1 MLRVE
6 LPNDIQKVEKQIKAL
21 KYQISRDI
29 SSKDKNIHEAVLKK
43 LTEHREKLLYRGI
56 K

>member
-6 LPNDIQKVEKQIKAL
+6 LPKDIQKVEKQIKAL

-29 SSKDKNIHEAVLKK
+29 SPKDKNIHEAALRI
-43 LTEHREKLLYRGI
+43 LSEHREELLLKGD
-56 K
+56 

>member
-6 LPNDIQKVEKQIKAL
+6 LPNDIKKAEKQIKAL

-29 SSKDKNIHEAVLKK
+29 SSKDKNIHEAALKE
-43 LTEHREKLLYRGI
+43 LLEHREKLLI
-56 K
+56 KGN

>member
-6 LPNDIQKVEKQIKAL
+6 LPKDIQKVEKQIKAL

-29 SSKDKNIHEAVLKK
+29 SSKDKNIHEAALKELMEHRKK
-43 LTEHREKLLYRGI
+43 LLLKGD
-56 K
+56 